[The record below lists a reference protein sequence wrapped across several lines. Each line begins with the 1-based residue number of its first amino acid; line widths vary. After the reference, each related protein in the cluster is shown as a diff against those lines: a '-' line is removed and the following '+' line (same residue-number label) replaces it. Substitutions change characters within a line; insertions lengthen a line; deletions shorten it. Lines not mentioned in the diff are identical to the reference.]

1 MKKYLWHFLLL
12 FLLFSGIK
20 LSVAQ
25 QSGLG
30 LVLDKNPINV
40 RSKQVQR
47 PPVNPIFNGLPL
59 FKKIFK
65 SQRGDATYPFGA
77 GITSFYYKQKYFASA
92 LWLTSVSPITGDT
105 IHAWADTLIQ
115 NTHANES
122 QLYARPNLW
131 LFPFLNVYGI
141 IGYSSGVV
149 SPNLIAP
156 KIIVDFPGLGEQ
168 TIDTTIKIMDKLP
181 YNGPLYGGGVTLAM
195 GFRHFFFSADY
206 HYTVI
211 IPENIETR
219 FTLHTFTPKAGMI
232 FTFSKMEID
241 FWLGAMY
248 FSNKQTMHGEVNV
261 KDFSETLAKVIGD
274 KADYT
279 GNIDPVHTWNF
290 LAGAL
295 VEISSRHRLLI
306 EGGFVHRTQVKIGYE
321 FRF

>member
-1 MKKYLWHFLLL
+1 MKKYLWRFLLT

-20 LSVAQ
+20 LSFAQ

-30 LVLDKNPINV
+30 LVIDKNPLKIGKTEMQN
-40 RSKQVQR
+40 KTAH
-47 PPVNPIFNGLPL
+47 PLFNGLPL
-59 FKKIFK
+59 FKKRFK
-65 SQRGDATYPFGA
+65 GQGKQVEYPFGA
-77 GITSFYYKQKYFASA
+77 GISSFYYKQKYFASA

-122 QLYARPNLW
+122 QLYIRPNLW
-131 LFPFLNVYGI
+131 LFPFINVYGI
-141 IGYSSGVV
+141 LGYSRGVV

-156 KIIVDFPGLGEQ
+156 KIVVDFPGLGEQ
-168 TIDTTIKIMDKLP
+168 TIDTTIKIMEKLP
-181 YNGPLYGGGVTLAM
+181 YNGPIYGGGVTLAM
-195 GFRHFFFSADY
+195 GFRHLFFSADY

-232 FTFSKMEID
+232 FTFSGMEVD
-241 FWLGAMY
+241 VWLGAMY
-248 FSNKQTMHGEVNV
+248 FSNKQTMHGQVNV

-274 KADYT
+274 TADYT
-279 GNIDPVHTWNF
+279 GNIVPVHTWNF
-290 LAGAL
+290 LAGAV
-295 VEISSRHRLLI
+295 VEISGQHRLLI
-306 EGGFVHRTQVKIGYE
+306 EGGFVNRTQLNIGYE